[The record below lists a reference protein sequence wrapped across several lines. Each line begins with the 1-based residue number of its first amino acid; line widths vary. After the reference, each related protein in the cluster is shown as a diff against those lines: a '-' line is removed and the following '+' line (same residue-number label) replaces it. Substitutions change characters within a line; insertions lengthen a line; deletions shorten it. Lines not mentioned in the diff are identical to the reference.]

1 MIFRRLKK
9 TDYIEYLQLISMF
22 RETYFTEEQFITT
35 LNHIESAN
43 SEIWV
48 LCLDNDKLIGTGTL
62 LFENKFIH
70 NISKIAHIED
80 ICVDSSYR
88 GQGYGTK
95 LIDFLIE
102 HAKTK
107 GCYKITL
114 YCKEELEKFYELNG
128 LKRNSIQMALYM

>member
-1 MIFRRLKK
+1 MIFRRLEK
-9 TDYIEYLQLISMF
+9 TDYIEYLRLISIF

-35 LNHIESAN
+35 LNNIESAN

-48 LCLDNDKLIGTGTL
+48 LCVDNKLIGTGTL
-62 LFENKFIH
+62 LFENKFIR

-114 YCKEELEKFYELNG
+114 YCKQELENFYELNG
-128 LKRNSIQMALYM
+128 LKRNGIQMALYI